1 MRPVFFNR
9 PESSTVELR
18 LDPRLASWNRSDH
31 RDQVELRQ
39 SVESAEEQLRGVALN
54 VDGPL
59 ALRLDVGLQA
69 GLPLLEFR
77 DLDNYAYP
85 LAAHLR
91 KTWKRPL
98 ASIWATKAVA
108 PTSHLRCAA
117 AHEKVAPDL
126 SFVVETTA
134 PSDSRSY
141 KEQVAESLPDA
152 PLPDGPVAV
161 ELAFVVSPARNWLN
175 LWKPTIDALGK
186 LLGSSGTRPWNPQD
200 GRITELGLHC
210 AIDPLLGSHVR
221 IGISARSVEGA
232 R

>member
-1 MRPVFFNR
+1 MRPVFFSR
-9 PESSTVELR
+9 PESLAVELR
-18 LDPRLASWNRSDH
+18 LAPRLASWNRSDH

-39 SVESAEEQLRGVALN
+39 AVESAEEQLRDVARS

-59 ALRLDVGLQA
+59 ALQLDVGLRA
-69 GLPLLEFR
+69 GLPLFEVR

-85 LAAHLR
+85 LAAHLQ
-91 KTWKRPL
+91 KAWNRPL
-98 ASIWATKAVA
+98 TSMWATKAVA
-108 PTSHLRCAA
+108 TASHLRCAA
-117 AHEKVAPDL
+117 ASERTAPEKAI
-126 SFVVETTA
+126 VVETTA
-134 PSDSRSY
+134 PSDSHSY

-161 ELAFVVSPARNWLN
+161 ELAFVVSPARNWVN

-186 LLGSSGTRPWNPQD
+186 VLGASGTRPWNPHD

-210 AIDPLLGSHVR
+210 TTDPHIGSRVR
-221 IGISARSVEGA
+221 IGISARSLDST